1 MKRLIKRLSDLPD
14 ELMRRAQAS
23 AISAANHAAQIARDL
38 APVETGELRGSISAS
53 PAEGGASVQAA
64 APHAVMVEYG
74 TSRMPPQPFM
84 LPAAH
89 AAAQEYFNGVDTS
102 KL

>member
-1 MKRLIKRLSDLPD
+1 MKKLLKRLAALPD
-14 ELMRRAQAS
+14 ELMRRAQVS
-23 AISAANHAAQIARDL
+23 AISAANHAAQTARDL
-38 APVETGELRGSISAS
+38 APVDSGELRGSISAS
-53 PAEGGASVQAA
+53 PAENGASVLAA